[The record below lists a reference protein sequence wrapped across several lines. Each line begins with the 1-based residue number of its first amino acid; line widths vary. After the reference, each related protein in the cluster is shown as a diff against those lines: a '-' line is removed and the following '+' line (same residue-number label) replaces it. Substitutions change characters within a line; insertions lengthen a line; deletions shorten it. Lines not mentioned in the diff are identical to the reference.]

1 MNWLSHPAV
10 APKPRGNEM
19 ARQSMQQCTECQ
31 EYCLETTCP
40 NCGGLAK
47 AAAPM
52 KWSPEDKRAH
62 LRRKLDGVEE
72 DGWSDS
78 LPTLTSD
85 EEE

>member
-1 MNWLSHPAV
+1 
-10 APKPRGNEM
+10 M
-19 ARQSMQQCTECQ
+19 ARQQIQQCQDCGH
-31 EYCLETTCP
+31 YCLSTTCP
-40 NCGGLAK
+40 KCGGVAT

-72 DGWSDS
+72 DGWPDS
-78 LPTLTSD
+78 LPSLAPQ

>member
-1 MNWLSHPAV
+1 MLSHLAV

-31 EYCLETTCP
+31 EYCLDTTCP

>member
-1 MNWLSHPAV
+1 MV
-10 APKPRGNEM
+10 
-19 ARQSMQQCTECQ
+19 RQSMQQCVDCL

-40 NCGGLAK
+40 KCGSVAK

-72 DGWSDS
+72 DGWVNS
-78 LPTLTSD
+78 LPTLSSA